1 MTLANSDSEDSLVLD
16 GGYEVSDQSDFDE
29 DAGVGGAVD
38 SDEEF
43 APSAAAPRAK
53 KAAPKKSAPRKSA
66 KAKAKSSAVPSGS
79 KLPSLSDGAS
89 LSGGSGRITRPGDL
103 VSAIFDEERDFTS
116 LPLKPDHAA
125 RPFYISPA
133 TGNIILEAFHVLA
146 PQATDFLIAI
156 AEPVSRPKFIHEYK
170 LTTHSLYAAVSVGLE
185 TENIIEVLNRMS
197 KVPVPDR
204 IQDFIRECTRSYGK
218 VKLVLKHNKYYVE
231 SGHPET
237 LRKLLKDDII
247 AAARVQTEQQ
257 DEGGLQTDKAPKRAG
272 LVIPGTKEAGAPV
285 GPEDAEKEKEGSEKD
300 KGKQKEVDLF
310 TAVIGLE
317 KEDDLADDDEQVH
330 AFEIMESSIEAVK
343 RRCVEIDYP
352 MMEEYDFRH
361 DEINPTLEID
371 LKPTTT
377 IRSYQEKSL
386 GKMFGNG

>member
-1 MTLANSDSEDSLVLD
+1 MATP
-16 GGYEVSDQSDFDE
+16 QSSTSS
-29 DAGVGGAVD
+29 G
-38 SDEEF
+38 
-43 APSAAAPRAK
+43 PS
-53 KAAPKKSAPRKSA
+53 KA
-66 KAKAKSSAVPSGS
+66 
-79 KLPSLSDGAS
+79 
-89 LSGGSGRITRPGDL
+89 GDL
-103 VSAIFDEERDFTS
+103 VSAIFDDERDFTN

-204 IQDFIRECTRSYGK
+204 IQNFIREATRSYGK

-237 LRKLLKDDII
+237 LRKLLKDEVI
-247 AAARVQTEQQ
+247 AKARVPLEEQG
-257 DEGGLQTDKAPKRAG
+257 EGAGIETDKAPRRAG

-285 GPEDAEKEKEGSEKD
+285 ESGKEGEATSGKEGDKD
-300 KGKQKEVDLF
+300 KDNVEDLF

-317 KEDDLADDDEQVH
+317 RGRSRDVQISELFAHSRQQRTT
-330 AFEIMESSIEAVK
+330 ST
-343 RRCVEIDYP
+343 
-352 MMEEYDFRH
+352 MMTKFMLSRSE
-361 DEINPTLEID
+361 NLK
-371 LKPTTT
+371 LKPSSADVLRSTT
-377 IRSYQEKSL
+377 R
-386 GKMFGNG
+386 

>member
-1 MTLANSDSEDSLVLD
+1 MTLADSDSDDSLVLD
-16 GGYEVSDQSDFDE
+16 GGYQLSDQSDFDE
-29 DAGVGGAVD
+29 EPGAAN

-43 APSAAAPRAK
+43 APTTARPKRVPAK
-53 KAAPKKSAPRKSA
+53 KAGGGGRKPPKSKLKLAGPSA
-66 KAKAKSSAVPSGS
+66 K
-79 KLPSLSDGAS
+79 LSTLEAPVA
-89 LSGGSGRITRPGDL
+89 SGGSGRITKPGDL
-103 VSAIFDEERDFTS
+103 ASAIFDEERDFTS

-204 IQDFIRECTRSYGK
+204 IQNFIRECTRSYGK
-218 VKLVLKHNKYYVE
+218 VKLVLKHNKYYIE

-237 LRKLLKDDII
+237 LRTLLKDEII
-247 AAARVQTEQQ
+247 AKARVPIEEQG
-257 DEGGLQTDKAPKRAG
+257 EGIETDKAPKRAG
-272 LVIPGTKEAGAPV
+272 LVIPGTKEAGAPSL
-285 GPEDAEKEKEGSEKD
+285 EGEEGKDGAD
-300 KGKQKEVDLF
+300 KGKLKEVDLF

-317 KEDDLADDDEQVH
+317 KGQCCIAPPEVGSELILPFNVTQRTTWTTMTKCTHSRSASPKSRQ
-330 AFEIMESSIEAVK
+330 SSVAAS
-343 RRCVEIDYP
+343 RS
-352 MMEEYDFRH
+352 
-361 DEINPTLEID
+361 
-371 LKPTTT
+371 TT
-377 IRSYQEKSL
+377 R
-386 GKMFGNG
+386 

>member
-1 MTLANSDSEDSLVLD
+1 MALD
-16 GGYEVSDQSDFDE
+16 GGGYQLSDQSDWDD
-29 DAGVGGAVD
+29 DAAEGYGNASG

-43 APSAAAPRAK
+43 APAVASSKAKGKGKAP
-53 KAAPKKSAPRKSA
+53 A
-66 KAKAKSSAVPSGS
+66 KAGGS
-79 KLPSLSDGAS
+79 KVSKPKLKLAS
-89 LSGGSGRITRPGDL
+89 ASTSKSGGVPAAGGSGSIKKSGDL
-103 VSAIFDEERDFTS
+103 VSAIFEDERDFTS
-116 LPLKPDHAA
+116 LPLKLDHAA

-204 IQDFIRECTRSYGK
+204 IQNFIREATRSYGK

-237 LRKLLKDDII
+237 LRKLLKDEVISK
-247 AAARVQTEQQ
+247 ARVPIEEQG
-257 DEGGLQTDKAPKRAG
+257 EGAGIETDKAPRRAG

-285 GPEDAEKEKEGSEKD
+285 EGEAEKGKEGEKGDD
-300 KGKQKEVDLF
+300 KVAEDLF

-317 KEDDLADDDEQVH
+317 KGERDRPPAVQLQADQIAAH
-330 AFEIMESSIEAVK
+330 
-343 RRCVEIDYP
+343 R
-352 MMEEYDFRH
+352 
-361 DEINPTLEID
+361 
-371 LKPTTT
+371 
-377 IRSYQEKSL
+377 
-386 GKMFGNG
+386 G